1 MESLGMNAAFWSGK
15 SIFLTGHTGFKGG
28 WLAHWL
34 SELGAMVHGYSLEPP
49 SELNFFTETK
59 LVERLQTSTIGDI
72 LDLPSL
78 QGALE
83 SSEPDIVFHLAAQSL
98 VRESYKNPLGTLA
111 CNIIGTANLLEA
123 CRSVD
128 SVSALVNVTSDKCY
142 QNDERLRPFRETA
155 PLGGRDP
162 YSASK
167 ACAELVTEAYRR
179 SFLAERS
186 IHLASARAG
195 NVIGGG
201 DWAEDRLVPD
211 CLRAIDN
218 GETLTIRSP
227 NAVRPWQHVMEPLS
241 GYLTLAEKLYTD
253 GKHYAGSWNFGPHE
267 VDAKPVAW
275 IAERLS
281 NGSHNLHWTKATQ
294 AQPYESAVLRLDS
307 SKARSLL
314 GWAPRLG
321 LEDALDK
328 TVEWHEAWRSKS
340 DMAAVTSQQ
349 IKDYAGL

>member
-1 MESLGMNAAFWSGK
+1 MESLGVNTAFWSGK

-34 SELGAMVHGYSLEPP
+34 TELGAKVHGYSLEPP

-59 LVERLQTSTIGDI
+59 LVERLQTSTVGDI
-72 LDLPSL
+72 LDLARL
-78 QGALE
+78 QGALR
-83 SSEPDIVFHLAAQSL
+83 SSNPNIVFHLAAQSL
-98 VRESYKNPLGTLA
+98 VRESYKNPLGTFA
-111 CNIIGTANLLEA
+111 SNVMGTANLLEA

-128 SVSALVNVTSDKCY
+128 SVSAIVNVTSDKCY
-142 QNDERLRPFRETA
+142 QNDGRLKSFRETA

-167 ACAELVTEAYRR
+167 ACAEMVTEAYRR
-179 SFLAERS
+179 SFLEGRS
-186 IHLASARAG
+186 IYLASARAG

-218 GETLTIRSP
+218 GEILTLRSP

-253 GKHYAGSWNFGPHE
+253 GGRYADSWNFGPDE

-275 IAERLS
+275 VAERLS
-281 NGSHNLHWTKATQ
+281 NGSQNVHWTTTMQ
-294 AQPYESAVLRLDS
+294 EEPYEAAILRLDS
-307 SKARSLL
+307 SKAKSLL

-321 LEDALDK
+321 LGDALNK

-340 DMAAVTSQQ
+340 DMAAITSQQ
-349 IKDYAGL
+349 IKDFAEP